1 MTADL
6 WKVTLLGKA
15 FLQIDLHSIDFVSL
29 MQGRRQPRISISLKT
44 RQERIAD
51 MNDSLLMYIVFP
63 H

>member
-29 MQGRRQPRISISLKT
+29 MQGRRQPRISIGLKT
-44 RQERIAD
+44 RRGAIAGMD
-51 MNDSLLMYIVFP
+51 NNVLIHIVFS
-63 H
+63 